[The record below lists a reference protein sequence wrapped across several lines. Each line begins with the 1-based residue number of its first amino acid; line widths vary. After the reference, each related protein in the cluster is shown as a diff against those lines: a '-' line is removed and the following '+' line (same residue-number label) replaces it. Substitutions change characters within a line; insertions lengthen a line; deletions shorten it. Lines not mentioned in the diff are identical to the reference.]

1 MYFSLVLCVG
11 DFGHAFESR
20 WSSNVFLSPFSLF
33 LFCCCLVPSFGFMFL
48 RPAGVVGFGFGADW
62 FMVCVV
68 TSCSIGIESSA
79 FGSIRR

>member
-1 MYFSLVLCVG
+1 MPLNLVGLPTFFCHRFLFS
-11 DFGHAFESR
+11 F
-20 WSSNVFLSPFSLF
+20 
-33 LFCCCLVPSFGFMFL
+33 FCCCLVPSFGFMFL